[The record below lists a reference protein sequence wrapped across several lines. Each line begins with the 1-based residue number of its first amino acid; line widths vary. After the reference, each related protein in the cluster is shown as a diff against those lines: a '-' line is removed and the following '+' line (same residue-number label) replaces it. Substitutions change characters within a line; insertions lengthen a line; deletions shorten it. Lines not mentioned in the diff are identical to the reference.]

1 MPLKKRLVEQEMSLD
16 TNLVKT
22 YTSRLAGFLVEP
34 DFAKLLESQGEIS
47 TLNKKITDLQSS
59 TAVLNKEFEE
69 RHGTLTPYKLPLLS
83 TNQNILLLGFYF
95 SYAFLTL
102 VSLIVVYKNT
112 GSIQNVAYAFL
123 MAGVVLLIVTAIL
136 IRVA

>member
-1 MPLKKRLVEQEMSLD
+1 MD

-34 DFAKLLESQGEIS
+34 EFAKLLESQGEIS

>member
-1 MPLKKRLVEQEMSLD
+1 MNTD
-16 TNLVKT
+16 LVKT

-34 DFAKLLESQGEIS
+34 EFAKLLESQGEIS
-47 TLNKKITDLQSS
+47 TLNKKITDFQSS

-112 GSIQNVAYAFL
+112 GSMQKVAYAFL

-136 IRVA
+136 IRIA

>member
-1 MPLKKRLVEQEMSLD
+1 MD

-47 TLNKKITDLQSS
+47 TLNKKITGLQSS

>member
-34 DFAKLLESQGEIS
+34 EFAKLLESQGEIS
-47 TLNKKITDLQSS
+47 TLNKKITDFQSS

-112 GSIQNVAYAFL
+112 GSMQKVAYAFL

>member
-1 MPLKKRLVEQEMSLD
+1 MPLKKRLVEQDMSLD
-16 TNLVKT
+16 TNTVKT
-22 YTSRLAGFLVEP
+22 FTSRLAGLLVEP
-34 DFAKLLESQGEIS
+34 DFAKLLESQGQIS
-47 TLNKKITDLQSS
+47 TLNKKIGDLQSS
-59 TAVLNKEFEE
+59 TTVLNKEFEE
-69 RHGTLTPYKLPLLS
+69 RHATMTPYKLPLLS

-112 GSIQNVAYAFL
+112 GSPQNVAYAFL
-123 MAGVVLLIVTAIL
+123 MACIVLLVVTAIL

>member
-1 MPLKKRLVEQEMSLD
+1 MLD

-22 YTSRLAGFLVEP
+22 YTSRLAGFLVGPE
-34 DFAKLLESQGEIS
+34 FAKLLESQGQIA
-47 TLNKKITDLQSS
+47 TYNKKINELQSS
-59 TAVLNKEFEE
+59 TTVLNKEFEE
-69 RHGTLTPYKLPLLS
+69 RHGAMTPYQLPLFS

-95 SYAFLTL
+95 SYAFLTF

-112 GSIQNVAYAFL
+112 QSFQNTIYAFL

-136 IRVA
+136 LRVA

>member
-1 MPLKKRLVEQEMSLD
+1 
-16 TNLVKT
+16 
-22 YTSRLAGFLVEP
+22 
-34 DFAKLLESQGEIS
+34 
-47 TLNKKITDLQSS
+47 
-59 TAVLNKEFEE
+59 LNKEFEE

>member
-1 MPLKKRLVEQEMSLD
+1 MD

>member
-1 MPLKKRLVEQEMSLD
+1 MD

-34 DFAKLLESQGEIS
+34 EFAKLLESQGEIS
-47 TLNKKITDLQSS
+47 TLNKKITDFQSS

-112 GSIQNVAYAFL
+112 GSMQKVAYAFL